1 MKTIKS
7 KKTFFTTNLKSLTMV
22 TVFLSVVLFMSC
34 SEQATIEELAA
45 DDTLLIEKIES
56 ASKTFV
62 NAASLPKET
71 KTAFNEDLSDS
82 YIESVQ
88 LASGLGYK
96 VSLFTDNQSRVEE
109 TGNIYFSMSGKLLK
123 DNNEQRKGR
132 RNKCFEFVFPVD
144 FIMPD
149 NTSITLD
156 VKEDWVLIREW
167 YQSNPTVKIRPT
179 LIFPLNITLKDGTV
193 QTILNEEEL
202 FILKDACKKNRD
214 QRKCAVLVL
223 PVSFTMPDAT
233 VINVNERAEFR
244 LLREWHKAN
253 PRTKQKG
260 SLIFPV
266 NVIFKNG
273 TTATIT
279 NEMEF
284 RVANNSCRN

>member
-1 MKTIKS
+1 MKTINSNKS
-7 KKTFFTTNLKSLTMV
+7 FFTTSVKSLTIA

-34 SEQATIEELAA
+34 SEQASIEELAA

-56 ASKTFV
+56 ASKTLV
-62 NAASLPKET
+62 NAASLPTET

-82 YIESVQ
+82 FIESVQ

-96 VSLFTDNQSRVEE
+96 VALFTDNQSRAED
-109 TGNIYFSMSGKLLK
+109 TGNVYFSMNGKLLK

-156 VKEDWVLIREW
+156 AKEDWVLIREW
-167 YQSNPTVKIRPT
+167 YQANPSVKIRPT
-179 LIFPLNITLKDGTV
+179 LVFPLNITLQDGTV
-193 QTILNEEEL
+193 QTILNEDEL
-202 FILKDACKKNRD
+202 SIVKDACKKNRD

-233 VINVNERAEFR
+233 LITVNERADFR
-244 LLREWHKAN
+244 LIRQWHKAN
-253 PRTKQKG
+253 PRIKQRG

-266 NVIFKNG
+266 NVTFKNG
-273 TTATIT
+273 TTATIA
-279 NEMEF
+279 NEMAF